1 MQTLEHLIDLWSDVA
16 DQEPYIAKE
25 DEEFIDHNC
34 IALDE
39 SKGETSFRFDFLPQ
53 PWWGNIKNPKV
64 IVLALNPGIDET
76 EKVDEENLKEEIL
89 LNLRGETTINWM
101 SEGNTS
107 GHKWWKATF
116 KDIIKSGS
124 ITPDII
130 YKKVGVF
137 ELIGYHSKRFNSGD
151 YETVERMIN
160 TKLGV
165 KSGVLPTQIAMFD
178 HLSYLIKNTNP
189 IVVIIWGQ
197 KFWRQE
203 VVGLEGY
210 DYIDTINTASH
221 SLSRNNLRAID
232 FERIIQKLLE

>member
-1 MQTLEHLIDLWSDVA
+1 VKTLKVLIDKWSNIA
-16 DQEPYIAKE
+16 DQKPYIAKA
-25 DEEFIDHNC
+25 DEESIDHNL
-34 IALDE
+34 IAIDG
-39 SKGETSFRFDFLPQ
+39 SKGKTAFRFDFLPQ

-76 EKVDEENLKEEIL
+76 EKVDEENLREDIL
-89 LNLRGETTINWM
+89 LNLKGKNTINWM
-101 SEGNTS
+101 SEGITS

-116 KDIIKSGS
+116 KDIIQSGL
-124 ITPDII
+124 ITPDMI

-137 ELIGYHSKRFNSGD
+137 ELIGYHSKRFNSGG
-151 YETVERMIN
+151 YETVERMVN

-165 KSGVLPTQIAMFD
+165 ISGVLPTQDAMFA

-189 IVVIIWGQ
+189 IVIIIWGQ
-197 KFWRQE
+197 KFWRQK
-203 VVGLEGY
+203 VVELEGY